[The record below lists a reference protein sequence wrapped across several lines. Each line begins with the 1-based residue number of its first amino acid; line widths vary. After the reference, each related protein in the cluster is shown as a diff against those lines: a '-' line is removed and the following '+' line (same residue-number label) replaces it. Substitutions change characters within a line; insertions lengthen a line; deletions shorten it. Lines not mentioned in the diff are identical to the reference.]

1 MWKILLCQHVCTL
14 SSRNHMISQV
24 TRDTQRPSSPTPSST
39 WDNPTIKPYVW
50 ECCPNTPWT
59 PAAWGCTYCL
69 GEPVPGPNHP
79 LMEDLFL
86 TPKSAKLHAISS
98 GPVAVT
104 REQSSEL
111 PWWGAVGL
119 HEASPQLLCSG
130 LNKPRALSC
139 FSYILPS
146 RPFTVFIAL
155 LWTLVLCLSYIVVIR
170 TVHSRAYILAGRDH
184 SGQQWL
190 VAATVRCMCSWFPMV
205 NEFINF
211 YPVQNKE
218 FCNKN
223 VANIIMVT
231 LRLVVIWNAAISQ
244 ETHGAVELTL

>member
-1 MWKILLCQHVCTL
+1 VDSVFTSISVYNLDWARETVHISFRMWKILLCQHVCTL
-14 SSRNHMISQV
+14 SSRNHRISQV
-24 TRDTQRPSSPTPSST
+24 RRDTHWPSTPTPSST
-39 WDNPTIKPYVW
+39 CDNPTFKPYVW

-130 LNKPRALSC
+130 LNKPRDLSC
-139 FSYILPS
+139 SSHKSCSSDPS
-146 RPFTVFIAL
+146 PPL
-155 LWTLVLCLSYIVVIR
+155 
-170 TVHSRAYILAGRDH
+170 
-184 SGQQWL
+184 
-190 VAATVRCMCSWFPMV
+190 
-205 NEFINF
+205 
-211 YPVQNKE
+211 
-218 FCNKN
+218 
-223 VANIIMVT
+223 
-231 LRLVVIWNAAISQ
+231 
-244 ETHGAVELTL
+244 